1 MGRRQQ
7 DGLSLV
13 TIHLHLLAIYEE
25 AILLQS
31 LYLYSSLGTVGVRYG
46 EGSQME
52 CILLCIISQ
61 KLRSSHFLAIIQ

>member
-25 AILLQS
+25 AVLLQA
-31 LYLYSSLGTVGVRYG
+31 LYLYSSLGTAGVRYG

-52 CILLCIISQ
+52 CILLCMISQ
-61 KLRSSHFLAIIQ
+61 ELRSSHFLAIIQ